1 MLDGHPLGS
10 VVYTPGDDSITG
22 SKVRA
27 GTSTVVSAG
36 VVEITLL
43 ISKLCVVPSF
53 VWILSII

>member
-53 VWILSII
+53 M